1 MIGPYLQ
8 VVGALAD
15 KVITNASAARNMEY
29 QNEYNEPKRQIA
41 RMRAAGLSP
50 WSYSG
55 EGNTSAQPVYN
66 PSGSIGD
73 ALGSA
78 ESNRIANR
86 QLDIQENLSSAQA
99 DRERSQSEVNK
110 SLAETQRVLLRYLPE
125 SEQQRIRNMSANSD
139 YTEHQVAR
147 YDEAIDQQLAV
158 QKSQEALN
166 YANSDRAREDI
177 VRIKR
182 LLPHEISKLI
192 AETDHL
198 RTDIGVLKT
207 QADLNNAQISNVT
220 SMFIKNMEE
229 VDRIGL
235 ENWMLKYQKSI
246 IEKTGIKPG
255 TPPWTALTDMF
266 ARIRHDLGNKTL
278 NPGSW

>member
-29 QNEYNEPKRQIA
+29 QNEYNEPKNQIA
-41 RMRAAGLSP
+41 RMRSAGLSP

-73 ALGSA
+73 ALGTA

-99 DRERSQSEVNK
+99 ERERSQSEVNK

-125 SEQQRIRNMSANSD
+125 SEQQRIRNMASNSE
-139 YTEHQVAR
+139 YTEHQSAR

-158 QKSQEALN
+158 QKSQESLN

-182 LLPHEISKLI
+182 LLPHEVSKLI